1 METWFTTDFQVR
13 IDTDCDWTF
22 ASELIVRTIR
32 VCWFTEG
39 ESNKRGESKRH
50 VSYNEVVVS
59 LGIKIVT
66 IAFHRTTIKISF
78 QAKTW
83 NAREIEMLT
92 IKIEKTSAYFIYIFV
107 ITLSY
112 LSPTMSSWLIK
123 AMYPEWN
130 SMLHLPNL
138 LRVTLVQRSLLL
150 DVLASNYG

>member
-1 METWFTTDFQVR
+1 MVYNRFPSKNRHRLWLNVCIRTD
-13 IDTDCDWTF
+13 
-22 ASELIVRTIR
+22 SEDNQGMLIH
-32 VCWFTEG
+32 WG